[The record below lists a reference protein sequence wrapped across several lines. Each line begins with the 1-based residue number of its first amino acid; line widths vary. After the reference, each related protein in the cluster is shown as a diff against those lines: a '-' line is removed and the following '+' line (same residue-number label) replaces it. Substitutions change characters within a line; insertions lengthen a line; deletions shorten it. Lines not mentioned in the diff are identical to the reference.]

1 MTRRTFSVIVAE
13 VIVTAVIVVVA
24 AGAYAAQQL
33 ERINPSGL
41 SSPQTYAHVV
51 KAGKTLYIAGQVG
64 AGPDG
69 ALAGPGMA
77 EQLDRVLTNLGLAL
91 KSQGADFSHVAKITI
106 FTTSIAEFREAAAVR
121 AKHFGAHHPA
131 STLVQ
136 ISQLANPAF
145 KVEIEAIAVLP

>member
-1 MTRRTFSVIVAE
+1 MSHRTFSVIL
-13 VIVTAVIVVVA
+13 AVIVA
-24 AGAYAAQQL
+24 FTAGVYAAQQL
-33 ERINPSGL
+33 ERINPPGL
-41 SSPQTYAHVV
+41 STPQSYAHVV

-64 AGPDG
+64 VGPDG

-91 KSQGADFSHVAKITI
+91 KSQGADVSHVAKITI

-121 AKHFGAHHPA
+121 AKHFGTHRPA

>member
-1 MTRRTFSVIVAE
+1 MFRRRFSVIFALFATF
-13 VIVTAVIVVVA
+13 TAGVY
-24 AGAYAAQQL
+24 GGQQL
-33 ERINPSGL
+33 ERINPAGL
-41 SSPQTYAHVV
+41 STPQAYSHVV

-69 ALAGPGMA
+69 ALAGAGMA

-106 FTTSIAEFREAAAVR
+106 YTTSIAEFREAAAVR
-121 AKHFGAHHPA
+121 AKHFGANRPA

>member
-1 MTRRTFSVIVAE
+1 MTSRTFSVIVI
-13 VIVTAVIVVVA
+13 VIA
-24 AGAYAAQQL
+24 AFCTGAFAAQQL
-33 ERINPSGL
+33 ERINPAGL
-41 SSPQTYAHVV
+41 STPQTYAHVV

-69 ALAGPGMA
+69 ALAGPGMSK
-77 EQLDRVLTNLGLAL
+77 QLDRVLTNLGLAL
-91 KSQGADFSHVAKITI
+91 KSQGADFSHIAKITI

-121 AKHFGAHHPA
+121 AKHFGTHRPA

-145 KVEIEAIAVLP
+145 KVEIEAIAILP

>member
-1 MTRRTFSVIVAE
+1 MSRRIFSVIVAAFAAC
-13 VIVTAVIVVVA
+13 TAGV
-24 AGAYAAQQL
+24 YAALQL
-33 ERINPSGL
+33 ERINPAGL
-41 SSPQTYAHVV
+41 STPQTYSHVV

-69 ALAGPGMA
+69 TVAGSGMS

-91 KSQGADFSHVAKITI
+91 KSQGADFSHIAKITI
-106 FTTSIAEFREAAAVR
+106 YTTSIAEFREAAAVR
-121 AKHFGAHHPA
+121 AKHFGANRPA

-145 KVEIEAIAVLP
+145 KVEIEAIAILP